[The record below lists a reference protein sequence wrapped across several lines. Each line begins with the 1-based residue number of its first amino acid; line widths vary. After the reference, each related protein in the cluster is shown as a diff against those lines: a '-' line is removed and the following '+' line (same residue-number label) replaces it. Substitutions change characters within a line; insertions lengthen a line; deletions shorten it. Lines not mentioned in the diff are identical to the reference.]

1 MAPAA
6 TLVAPYGA
14 GLAHALSLRQL
25 ETAFGL
31 YLMTVALRFLV
42 SLF

>member
-1 MAPAA
+1 MAPVAA
-6 TLVAPYGA
+6 LVAPYGA
-14 GLAHALSLRQL
+14 RLAHALSNRRL

-31 YLMTVALRFLV
+31 YLIVVAVRFLV